1 MIVTVEERRMMALA
15 EEFQQALTGYP
26 DDFPWGLT
34 ADRVHEL
41 RPTRDDIEL
50 WLLVTRHPG
59 APNRAAL
66 SRGQKGHF
74 TRRMERIWSAVAKG
88 YQVLDHEGRP
98 GYYDIWVTGKLGWN
112 DPTDLGAIWARDMR
126 HARQVAALMFD
137 HVAGPDRFAGGGR
150 GEVRV
155 RFLGG
160 SIGEGEEFARHRQ
173 ADAAADMEKFLEE
186 QRKHATFTADRVQLL
201 EARLAAILAVDL
213 TPGTDTPR

>member
-1 MIVTVEERRMMALA
+1 MTATNEERRRQALA
-15 EEFQQALTGYP
+15 EEFQRALTDYP
-26 DDFPWGLT
+26 EDFPWGLT
-34 ADRVHEL
+34 ADRVYNL

-59 APNRAAL
+59 IPNRAAL
-66 SRGQKGHF
+66 TRGQKGHF
-74 TRRMERIWSAVAKG
+74 TRRLDRIWSAVAKG
-88 YQVLDHEGRP
+88 YQTLDLEGRP

-126 HARQVAALMFD
+126 HASQVARLMFD
-137 HVAGPDRFAGGGR
+137 HVSGPDRYTGSGR

-160 SIGEGEEFARHRQ
+160 TIGEGEEFARNRQ
-173 ADAAADMEKFLEE
+173 ADAAGCMEKFLVE
-186 QRKHATFTADRVQLL
+186 QRKHADFTADRVQLL

-213 TPGTDTPR
+213 TPGPNSPH